1 MSPKL
6 TEVATIVDILRL
18 KQQGLSK
25 NAIAKR
31 LGISRD
37 TVRKYW
43 NCVQLETG
51 GYGPRPKLIDPYEE
65 YITRRL
71 DEYPELSADQLYDE
85 IKEMGFEGSERTV
98 RRHVAAIRPHKQRE
112 YKREIVFDNA
122 KVVVSERVGKS
133 VRFNENLLHFAL
145 ACGFTPKACWTYDA

>member
-1 MSPKL
+1 M
-6 TEVATIVDILRL
+6 DILRL

-25 NAIAKR
+25 NAVAKR

-71 DEYPELSADQLYDE
+71 DEYPELSAHQLYDE
-85 IKEMGFEGSERTV
+85 IKEMGFEDWAELMGDPVITTAILDRIAYHSE
-98 RRHVAAIRPHKQRE
+98 I
-112 YKREIVFDNA
+112 
-122 KVVVSERVGKS
+122 
-133 VRFNENLLHFAL
+133 FNLSGESYRLKHRDSILRQ
-145 ACGFTPKACWTYDA
+145 